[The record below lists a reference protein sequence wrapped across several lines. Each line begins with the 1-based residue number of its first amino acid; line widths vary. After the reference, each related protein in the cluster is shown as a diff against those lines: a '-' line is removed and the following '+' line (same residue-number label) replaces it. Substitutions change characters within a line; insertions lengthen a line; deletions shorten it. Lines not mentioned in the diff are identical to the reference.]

1 MKKIVRLTESDL
13 TRIVKR
19 VINERSL
26 LTEGLNNTVL
36 QLVTPPLP
44 INRTVCSTGMDQFAV
59 QFTVKN
65 TGGEIAYL
73 TFVGA
78 RGKSITNQAQNDHKV
93 TINKISKHIN
103 HDEGTEQAI
112 VPKGQTAV
120 ITVIVRTQ
128 INSWLANLNELMNKS
143 RAEKNPTK
151 RDQIMAQ
158 WRAALATSP
167 FDAAGDNKIIVQYN
181 GGSFNVPLDIK
192 NLKLGNGNIS
202 CEAPIDLVRGF

>member
-26 LTEGLNNTVL
+26 LTEGLDNTVL

-44 INRTVCSTGMDQFAV
+44 INRTVCSTGQDQFAV

-65 TGGEIAYL
+65 TGSEIAYL
-73 TFVGA
+73 TMVA
-78 RGKSITNQAQNDHKV
+78 PRGKGIGGHAQLDHKV
-93 TINKISKHIN
+93 TINKVSKHSN
-103 HDEGTEQAI
+103 HDNGKEQAI

-120 ITVIVRTQ
+120 ITVIVKTQ
-128 INSWLANLNELMNKS
+128 LSLWLANINNLFNLTRSETNPKKHAEL
-143 RAEKNPTK
+143 E
-151 RDQIMAQ
+151 AQ
-158 WRAALATSP
+158 WRAAKATSP
-167 FDAAGDNKIIVQYN
+167 FDAAADNKIIVEYN
-181 GGSFNVPLDIK
+181 GGTFNVPLDIK
-192 NLKLGNGNIS
+192 NLKLGNIS

>member
-26 LTEGLNNTVL
+26 LTEGLDNTVL

-73 TFVGA
+73 TMVA
-78 RGKSITNQAQNDHKV
+78 PRGKSISGQAQLDHKV
-93 TINKISKHIN
+93 TINKVSKHSN
-103 HDEGTEQAI
+103 HDNGTEQAI
-112 VPKGQTAV
+112 VPKGATAI
-120 ITVIVRTQ
+120 ITVIVKTQ
-128 INSWLANLNELMNKS
+128 ISSWLANLNELMNKS

-158 WRAALATSP
+158 WRAARAASP
-167 FDAAGDNKIIVQYN
+167 FDVANITVGYN

-192 NLKLGNGNIS
+192 NLKLGDGNLS
-202 CEAPIDLVRGF
+202 CEAPIDLARGF

>member
-36 QLVTPPLP
+36 QLVKGPLP
-44 INRTVCSTGMDQFAV
+44 INRTVCSTGMDQFLV
-59 QFTVKN
+59 TFEVKN
-65 TGGEIAYL
+65 TGTEIAYL
-73 TFVGA
+73 TMVA
-78 RGKSITNQAQNDHKV
+78 PRGKGISGQAQLDHKV
-93 TINKISKHIN
+93 TINKVSKHSN
-103 HDEGTEQAI
+103 HDEGKEQAI

-120 ITVIVRTQ
+120 ITVIVKTNLSQ
-128 INSWLANLNELMNKS
+128 WLANINNLFNQTRSETNPKKHAEL
-143 RAEKNPTK
+143 E
-151 RDQIMAQ
+151 AQ
-158 WRAALATSP
+158 WRAAKATSP
-167 FDAAGDNKIIVQYN
+167 FDAAGDNKIIVEYN

-192 NLKLGNGNIS
+192 NLKLGNIS

>member
-73 TFVGA
+73 TMVA
-78 RGKSITNQAQNDHKV
+78 PRGKGIGGQAQLDHKV
-93 TINKISKHIN
+93 TINKVSKHSN
-103 HDEGTEQAI
+103 HDEGKEQAI

-120 ITVIVRTQ
+120 ITVIVKTQ
-128 INSWLANLNELMNKS
+128 LSQWLANINNLFNQTRSETNSKKHAEL
-143 RAEKNPTK
+143 E
-151 RDQIMAQ
+151 AQ
-158 WRAALATSP
+158 WRAAKATSP
-167 FDAAGDNKIIVQYN
+167 FDAAGDNKIIVEYN

-192 NLKLGNGNIS
+192 NLKLGNIS